1 MKKGRY
7 KLFALLLVTALG
19 ISNLMI
25 ASIAKAETVGKGARI
40 ILYDEPEQARFHL
53 GGEVGS
59 TQAVTAEPTGEK
71 QLTEIQ
77 FSSSN
82 PSVCSLTQEEDY
94 WVLKRLTEGSSV
106 IRMSCKADGEA
117 VVRTLLV
124 SSYIAVGTEEEP
136 VMGVVKKGATVY
148 YGCTDIEGTTSK
160 ATEVKAVVEADTQ
173 AMVAYRC
180 LDYYRVELE
189 DMTFGDSGEEWGYV
203 KKDQVTIPVTSISGK
218 EEAVFFEGETVSLDT
233 KVMPQEASNT
243 QVTYQISNSNVAA
256 VSADGKVTGVHAG
269 EAVVT
274 ATSVENPSL
283 FYKCLITVKPY
294 IPVTGIEVDPHEIEI
309 DDGTSGRIRVN
320 ILPAD
325 ASIQDYSWRVT
336 GEDVLRIDSKGR
348 YRALKPGKATVTA
361 ISKEG
366 GFTDSCEVT
375 VRPVTATGVYIQ
387 SRMDIDVGEIKSPVW
402 RMIPVNAT
410 NKNVTWTT
418 EDPSIVKVDKLGRIT
433 GMKTGTT
440 RVHIKTEEGGFVAA
454 CEVTVHIYVDDI
466 KLTDNDFTMTLGKT
480 KQLIP
485 TITPNNTTK
494 RQIVWNSKNK
504 SVVSVTQTGKVKAL
518 KTGKAEIIVYDRYTG
533 AFDFCL
539 IEVKANLAKPKLK
552 GKKDKKKYVLSWKK
566 VERATNY
573 CVYEYNKKKDKFIK
587 LKTLGQKKR
596 KYVIKKSTRGACY
609 KLRAYYAP
617 NQEYSKYSAQ
627 VKIK

>member
-1 MKKGRY
+1 MKRY
-7 KLFALLLVTALG
+7 RLFALFLIAVISINHGMVTDTV
-19 ISNLMI
+19 
-25 ASIAKAETVGKGARI
+25 KAETVGKGARI
-40 ILYDEPEQARFHL
+40 IIYDEPEQARFHL

-71 QLTEIQ
+71 QLTEVQ
-77 FSSSN
+77 FHSSN
-82 PSVCSLTQEEDY
+82 PSVCRLTQEEDY
-94 WVLKRLTEGSSV
+94 WVLERLSEGTSV
-106 IRMSCKADGEA
+106 IRMSCKADGEP

-124 SSYIAVGTEEEP
+124 SSYIPVGSEEEP
-136 VMGVVKKGATVY
+136 VMGVIRSGATVY

-160 ATEVKAVVEADTQ
+160 ATEIKATAAADMQ
-173 AMVAYRC
+173 AMVAFRC

-189 DMTFGDSGEEWGYV
+189 DQTFGDSGEEWGYV
-203 KKDQVTIPVTSISGK
+203 KKDQINIPVTSLSGK
-218 EEAVFFEGETVSLDT
+218 EEAVFFEGETVFLDA
-233 KVMPQEASNT
+233 KVCPQEASNT
-243 QVTYQISNSNVAA
+243 GITYQISNSNVA
-256 VSADGKVTGVHAG
+256 VVHADGSVTGIHAG

-274 ATSVENPSL
+274 AASAENPKIS
-283 FYKCLITVKPY
+283 YKCQITVKPF
-294 IPVTGIEVDPHEIEI
+294 IPVTGIEVDPHEITM
-309 DDGTSGRIRVN
+309 DDGTSGRIRVK

-325 ASIQDYSWRVT
+325 ASVPDYTWKVT

-348 YRALKPGKATVTA
+348 YRALKPGKATVTV

-366 GFTDSCEVT
+366 GFTDSCKVT
-375 VRPVTATGVYIQ
+375 VRPVAATGVSMQ
-387 SRMDIDVGEIKSPVW
+387 STMDMDVGEIKSPVW

-410 NKNVTWTT
+410 NKHVTWTV

-440 RVHIKTEEGGFVAA
+440 RVHIKTEEGGFTAA

-466 KLTDNDFTMTLGKT
+466 KLTANDITMTLGKT

-485 TITPNNTTK
+485 IITPSHTTK
-494 RQIVWNSKNK
+494 RQIVWNSKNQA
-504 SVVSVTQTGKVKAL
+504 VVRVTQTGKVKAL

-539 IEVKANLAKPKLK
+539 IEVRADLKKPKLK
-552 GKKDKKKYVLSWKK
+552 GKKDKKKYILSWKK
-566 VERATNY
+566 VKRATNY
-573 CVYEYNKKKDKFIK
+573 CVYKYDKKKDKLVK

-596 KYVIKKSTRGACY
+596 KYVIKKPAKGACY

>member
-1 MKKGRY
+1 MKKGRC

-19 ISNLMI
+19 ISNLM
-25 ASIAKAETVGKGARI
+25 IAKAETVGKGARI

-82 PSVCSLTQEEDY
+82 PSVCSVTQEEDY
-94 WVLKRLTEGSSV
+94 WVLERLTEGTSV
-106 IRMSCKADGEA
+106 IRMSCKADGET

-124 SSYIAVGTEEEP
+124 SSYIAVGTEEKS

-160 ATEVKAVVEADTQ
+160 ATEIKAVVEADTQ
-173 AMVAYRC
+173 VMVAYRC

-189 DMTFGDSGEEWGYV
+189 DLTFGNSGEEWGYV
-203 KKDQVTIPVTSISGK
+203 KKDQVNIPVTSLSGK

-233 KVMPQEASNT
+233 KVLPLEASNAR
-243 QVTYQISNSNVAA
+243 VTYQISNSNVAT

-274 ATSVENPSL
+274 VFSVENTSL

-294 IPVTGIEVDPHEIEI
+294 IPVTGIEIDPHEIEI
-309 DDGTSGRIRVN
+309 DDGTSGMVRVN

-325 ASIQDYSWRVT
+325 ASIQDYSWRIT

-348 YRALKPGKATVTA
+348 YHALKPGKATVTA
-361 ISKEG
+361 VSKEG
-366 GFTDSCEVT
+366 GFTDFCEVT
-375 VRPVTATGVYIQ
+375 VRPVAATGVFIQ
-387 SRMDIDVGEIKSPVW
+387 SKMDIDVGEMKSPVW

-410 NKNVTWTT
+410 NKNVTWMT

-433 GMKTGTT
+433 GIKAGTT

-466 KLTDNDFTMTLGKT
+466 KLTDHDFTMTLGKT
-480 KQLIP
+480 KKLIP
-485 TITPNNTTK
+485 MITPNNTTK
-494 RQIVWNSKNK
+494 QHIVWNSKNK

-552 GKKDKKKYVLSWKK
+552 SKKDKKKYILSWKK
-566 VERATNY
+566 VEHSTNY
-573 CVYEYNKKKDKFIK
+573 CVYEYKRKKDAFVKI
-587 LKTLGQKKR
+587 KTLGKKKR
-596 KYVIKKSTRGACY
+596 KYVLKKSTKGTCY

>member
-1 MKKGRY
+1 MKKGRC

-19 ISNLMI
+19 ISNLM
-25 ASIAKAETVGKGARI
+25 IAKAETVGKGARI

-82 PSVCSLTQEEDY
+82 PSVCSVTQEEDY
-94 WVLKRLTEGSSV
+94 WVLERLTEGTSV
-106 IRMSCKADGEA
+106 IRMSCKADGET

-124 SSYIAVGTEEEP
+124 SSYIAVGTEEKS

-160 ATEVKAVVEADTQ
+160 ATEIKAVVEADTQ
-173 AMVAYRC
+173 VMVAYRC

-189 DMTFGDSGEEWGYV
+189 DLTFGNSGEEWGYV
-203 KKDQVTIPVTSISGK
+203 KKDQVNIPVTSLSGK

-233 KVMPQEASNT
+233 KVLPLEASNAR
-243 QVTYQISNSNVAA
+243 VTYQISNSNVAT

-274 ATSVENPSL
+274 VFSVENPSL

-294 IPVTGIEVDPHEIEI
+294 IPVTGIEIDPHEIEI
-309 DDGTSGRIRVN
+309 DDGTSGMVRVN

-325 ASIQDYSWRVT
+325 ASIQDYSWRIT

-348 YRALKPGKATVTA
+348 YHALKPGKATVTA
-361 ISKEG
+361 VSKEG
-366 GFTDSCEVT
+366 GFTDFCEVT
-375 VRPVTATGVYIQ
+375 VRPVAATGVFIQ
-387 SRMDIDVGEIKSPVW
+387 SKMDIDVGEMKSPVW

-410 NKNVTWTT
+410 NKNVTWMT

-433 GMKTGTT
+433 GIKAGTT
-440 RVHIKTEEGGFVAA
+440 RVHIKTEEGGFMAA

-466 KLTDNDFTMTLGKT
+466 KLTDHDFTMTLGKT

-485 TITPNNTTK
+485 MITPNNTTK
-494 RQIVWNSKNK
+494 QHIVWNSKNK
-504 SVVSVTQTGKVKAL
+504 FVVSVTQTGKVKAL

-552 GKKDKKKYVLSWKK
+552 SKKDKKKYILSWKK
-566 VERATNY
+566 VEHATNY
-573 CVYEYNKKKDKFIK
+573 CVYEYKRKKDAFVKI
-587 LKTLGQKKR
+587 KTLGKKKR
-596 KYVIKKSTRGACY
+596 KYVLKKSTKGTCY